1 MGEPHRGKGKADRTM
16 NKPIVFNYKEY
27 ENALARINELEA
39 ENEQLRKDK
48 TNLEIQCR
56 ILRADYGKDGA
67 TTNTNR

>member
-1 MGEPHRGKGKADRTM
+1 M

-39 ENEQLRKDK
+39 ENEQLRKANA
-48 TNLEIQCR
+48 NLEIQCR
-56 ILRADYGKDGA
+56 ILRADYGKDGT